1 MSTGKYLENSGIL
14 IKDFENEVKEQK
26 DCFPDFIFGI
36 LGENLLEILLT
47 PKKADDVFIWQD
59 KIFICALSLN
69 YFWAKRLLLNWISI
83 QWSF

>member
-47 PKKADDVFIWQD
+47 PKKADEVFI
-59 KIFICALSLN
+59 
-69 YFWAKRLLLNWISI
+69 
-83 QWSF
+83 